1 MSLSL
6 QTVKS
11 IILLDPK
18 GNRIYAKFYDDQF
31 QTQKEQK
38 TFEKSIF
45 DKTKTKGVDVILQ
58 DNLIT
63 VTKTLPEFRI
73 FVSGNEDEN
82 EMILFSVL
90 NTIYE
95 TLLLVFKAQFQL
107 SILMEN
113 LDFIMLTIDEVVDRG
128 IILELDSE
136 IVVNRALIREEEQ
149 LSESK
154 KQTKNFYYNSP
165 KTNLVVPVPVK
176 KQQKHKK
183 PKKQPLRLSEQ
194 ARIELF
200 GILQPSPNL
209 ELNNIKQDQKFVVSK
224 MKNLEYD
231 RELLPFSPPNRTP
244 CPVIQDGYF
253 KQRSKK
259 AKGTKIG
266 PLTLSPNTT
275 NTIKK

>member
-6 QTVKS
+6 QTVTS

-18 GNRIYAKFYDDQF
+18 GNRIYAKFYDDRF

-45 DKTKTKGVDVILQ
+45 EKTKTKGVDVILQ

-73 FVSGNEDEN
+73 FVSGKEDEN
-82 EMILFSVL
+82 EMILYSVL

-136 IVVNRALIREEEQ
+136 IVVNRALIRGEEQ
-149 LSESK
+149 LSESIIRK
-154 KQTKNFYYNSP
+154 
-165 KTNLVVPVPVK
+165 
-176 KQQKHKK
+176 
-183 PKKQPLRLSEQ
+183 
-194 ARIELF
+194 
-200 GILQPSPNL
+200 
-209 ELNNIKQDQKFVVSK
+209 
-224 MKNLEYD
+224 
-231 RELLPFSPPNRTP
+231 
-244 CPVIQDGYF
+244 
-253 KQRSKK
+253 
-259 AKGTKIG
+259 
-266 PLTLSPNTT
+266 
-275 NTIKK
+275 

>member
-58 DNLIT
+58 DNLVT

-149 LSESK
+149 LSES
-154 KQTKNFYYNSP
+154 
-165 KTNLVVPVPVK
+165 
-176 KQQKHKK
+176 
-183 PKKQPLRLSEQ
+183 
-194 ARIELF
+194 
-200 GILQPSPNL
+200 
-209 ELNNIKQDQKFVVSK
+209 
-224 MKNLEYD
+224 
-231 RELLPFSPPNRTP
+231 
-244 CPVIQDGYF
+244 VIR
-253 KQRSKK
+253 K
-259 AKGTKIG
+259 
-266 PLTLSPNTT
+266 
-275 NTIKK
+275 

>member
-6 QTVKS
+6 QTVTS

-18 GNRIYAKFYDDQF
+18 GNRIYAKFYDDRF

-45 DKTKTKGVDVILQ
+45 EKTKTKGVDVILQ

-73 FVSGNEDEN
+73 FVSGKEDEN

-136 IVVNRALIREEEQ
+136 IVVNRALIRGEEQ
-149 LSESK
+149 LSES
-154 KQTKNFYYNSP
+154 
-165 KTNLVVPVPVK
+165 
-176 KQQKHKK
+176 
-183 PKKQPLRLSEQ
+183 
-194 ARIELF
+194 
-200 GILQPSPNL
+200 
-209 ELNNIKQDQKFVVSK
+209 
-224 MKNLEYD
+224 
-231 RELLPFSPPNRTP
+231 
-244 CPVIQDGYF
+244 VIR
-253 KQRSKK
+253 K
-259 AKGTKIG
+259 
-266 PLTLSPNTT
+266 
-275 NTIKK
+275 